1 MQNTSMAD
9 SATSSL
15 LVILLLVSSLLC
27 ICSSQ
32 GSTNSLRVT
41 LTHIDADRDDLSP
54 LQIIKRSIQ
63 RGKQRHR
70 QFLNGLLMSTQASS
84 GLRTPVEGGDGEFR
98 MGLSIGTPP
107 VPFLAIMDTGSD
119 LIWTQCKPCTACFKQ
134 PTPIFDPAQSSSF
147 ANVSCSSPLC
157 KKWADTKC
165 GSSCLYSNS
174 YGDGTSTEGFLATE
188 TFNFGG
194 SDSESS
200 VPDLGFGCGVNNGGP
215 GLNDGA
221 GIVGLGRGPLSLVS
235 QLHTRQFSYCL
246 TSIGGTN
253 GSSSLFIGSA
263 PSSVQVSNAS
273 TTPLLQNPV
282 LPTFYYISLVGIS
295 VGRNR
300 LPIPPSWFQLT
311 SDGSGGLIVDS
322 GTTVTLLTEE
332 AYNVLRRYFLAETK
346 LALSGSDNSGLDL
359 CFEIPNGRAKQ
370 IEVPELTFHFEGLD
384 LALPP
389 ENYMIVDE
397 KMGLACLAMAP
408 AGSFSTFG
416 NIQQQNMLVIHNLEQ
431 KTMSFIPTDC
441 GKL

>member
-1 MQNTSMAD
+1 MAD

-15 LVILLLVSSLLC
+15 LVILLLVSPLLC

-32 GSTNSLRVT
+32 GSSTTFRVI
-41 LTHIDADRDDLSP
+41 LTHIDADLDLSP
-54 LQIIKRSIQ
+54 LQVIKRSIQ

-70 QFLNGLLMSTQASS
+70 KFLDGLELMSTQASS
-84 GLRTPVEGGDGEFR
+84 DVRTRVVGGDGEFR
-98 MGLSIGTPP
+98 MSLSIGTPP

-119 LIWTQCKPCTACFKQ
+119 LIWTQCQPCKTCFKQ
-134 PTPIFDPAQSSSF
+134 PTPIFDPAESSSF
-147 ANVSCSSPLC
+147 ANVSCSSPVC
-157 KKWADTKC
+157 KKWADSKC
-165 GSSCLYSNS
+165 GRSCEYSNS

-194 SDSESS
+194 SDNESS
-200 VPDLGFGCGVNNGGP
+200 VPDIGFGCGVNNEGP
-215 GLNDGA
+215 GLNHGA

-235 QLHTRQFSYCL
+235 QIHTRQFSYCL

-253 GSSSLFIGSA
+253 GSSSLFLGSA

-273 TTPLLQNPV
+273 TTPLLENPV

-311 SDGSGGLIVDS
+311 SDGTGGLIVDS
-322 GTTVTLLTEE
+322 GTTITLLTED
-332 AYNVLRRYFLAETK
+332 AYDVLKRAFLEQTK
-346 LALSGSDNSGLDL
+346 LALSDSSDHSGLDL
-359 CFEIPNGRAKQ
+359 CFNLPHGKHAKQ
-370 IEVPELTFHFEGLD
+370 IAVPELTFHFTGLD

-397 KMGLACLAMAP
+397 NLGMACLAIAP
-408 AGSFSTFG
+408 AGGFSTLG

-441 GKL
+441 AKL